1 MLIGGVLTDLL
12 TGNSFQ
18 TSLLPILNNPGP
30 VPGYEAH
37 SHNACCTICTVCT
50 LGLHFGLVIL
60 RLRGFA
66 GLMEGN
72 LRIRWVGGIGKGVY
86 CLPIISLGV
95 SGKIYELATL

>member
-1 MLIGGVLTDLL
+1 
-12 TGNSFQ
+12 
-18 TSLLPILNNPGP
+18 
-30 VPGYEAH
+30 
-37 SHNACCTICTVCT
+37 